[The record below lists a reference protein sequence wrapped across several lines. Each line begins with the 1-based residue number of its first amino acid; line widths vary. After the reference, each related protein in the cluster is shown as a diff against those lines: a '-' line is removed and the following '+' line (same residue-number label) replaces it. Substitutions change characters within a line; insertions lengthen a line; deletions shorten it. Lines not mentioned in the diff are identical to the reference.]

1 MGKLTARS
9 QSGTLTKD
17 SVQHVVNDPG
27 GTPASSKETLGAVGV
42 SGALNPTG
50 TGLTAG
56 TTQTQAGGLALTDR
70 VNDVTT
76 VANDNDAV
84 TLKTTAQGV
93 VQIVYNNGAN
103 ILQVF
108 PALSDDL
115 GEGVNLST
123 TIDPGEIGSFTGV
136 NTTNILSV
144 ITDPS
149 NGVTLHT
156 GSGTLTRTQMS
167 NGHRNNVN
175 AAATLTMLAS
185 DADTNFEVY
194 TIGAVAVSVK
204 AETTDRIILDGI
216 ALDDADKITN
226 TSSAGDS
233 AALRFDSASGVTAS
247 TNSWIDG
254 GA

>member
-1 MGKLTARS
+1 MGKLTVRS
-9 QSGTLTKD
+9 QSGTITKA

-27 GTPASSKETLGAVGV
+27 GTPATSKETLGAIGG

-70 VNDVTT
+70 VSNVTT

-84 TLKTTAQGV
+84 TLKTTAEGV

-108 PALSDDL
+108 PAGDDDL
-115 GEGVNLST
+115 GEGVDLST
-123 TIDPGEIGSFTGV
+123 TIDPGEIGSFTGI

-144 ITDPS
+144 VTDPS

-156 GSGTLTRTQMS
+156 GSGTLTRAQMS
-167 NGHRNNVN
+167 NGHLNLVN
-175 AAATLTMLAS
+175 AAATLTMLAT
-185 DADTNFEVY
+185 DADTNFEQI
-194 TIGAVAVSVK
+194 TIGAVAVSIK
-204 AETTDRIILDGI
+204 AETNDRLILDGV

-226 TSSAGDS
+226 ASAAGDS
-233 AALRFDSASGVTAS
+233 ARIRFDSSAGAIAS
-247 TNSWIDG
+247 TNGYSDG